1 MTAFMEQVKITVR
14 CTPEERDRI
23 KVKAKDQHLSASAY
37 LLREGLKD
45 KRRRNTE
52 DSSTLSGLYDQ
63 IAELSETLKNQVST
77 PLLEKC
83 LELCQQ
89 VGREIVLYRLSK
101 RLSNE
106 D

>member
-1 MTAFMEQVKITVR
+1 MEPVKITVR
-14 CTPEERDRI
+14 CTAEERDRI
-23 KVKAKDQHLSASAY
+23 KAKAKDQHLSASAY

-52 DSSTLSGLYDQ
+52 DSSTLSELYDQ
-63 IAELSETLKNQVST
+63 IAELNEGLKNQVST
-77 PLLEKC
+77 ALLEKC

-101 RLSNE
+101 RLSDE